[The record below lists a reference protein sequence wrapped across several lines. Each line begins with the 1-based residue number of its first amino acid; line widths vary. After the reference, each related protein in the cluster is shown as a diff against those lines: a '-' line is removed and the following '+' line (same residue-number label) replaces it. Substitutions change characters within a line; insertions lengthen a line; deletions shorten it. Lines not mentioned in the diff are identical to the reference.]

1 MMAQMQRT
9 VRPGWWRLGDLL
21 RQLARRLPGVGPLSK
36 NSPSSDALESAARAA
51 LRPVMP
57 SRDFREA
64 LRSNLSFA
72 AQGKMTGLSI
82 ECPKPLRRV
91 VILGVSAGLL
101 AATIT
106 TLVLVLRSRLSH
118 AEG

>member
-51 LRPVMP
+51 LRPVVP
-57 SRDFREA
+57 SGDFREA
-64 LRSNLSFA
+64 LRNNLSFA
-72 AQGKMTGLSI
+72 AQGKMAGLSV
-82 ECPKPLRRV
+82 ECPKPFRQGI
-91 VILGVSAGLL
+91 ILGLSAGLL
-101 AATIT
+101 AATIA
-106 TLVLVLRSRLSH
+106 TLVVVLRSRLSH
-118 AEG
+118 SEG